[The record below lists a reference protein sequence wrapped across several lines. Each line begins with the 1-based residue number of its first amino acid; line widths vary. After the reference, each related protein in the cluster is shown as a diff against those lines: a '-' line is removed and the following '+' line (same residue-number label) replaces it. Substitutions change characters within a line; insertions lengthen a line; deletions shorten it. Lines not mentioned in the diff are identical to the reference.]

1 MKSIKSQNIKN
12 NFNPL
17 DLVEDIIN
25 RNDWDYERDK
35 NKNIHVEVSGDWCDY
50 QLSYGINEDIKL
62 IYISCALDLKIPEN
76 RMRDIFSLL
85 AEINEKLLIG
95 HFEVWTEDSWP
106 VLRQSFPIAFNQS
119 LCRNQLE
126 QASIMALEECEK
138 FYPAFQMFAWDN
150 KDAKDTLKHLMLE
163 TQGEV

>member
-1 MKSIKSQNIKN
+1 M
-12 NFNPL
+12 L
-17 DLVEDIIN
+17 AAGHL
-25 RNDWDYERDK
+25 
-35 NKNIHVEVSGDWCDY
+35 IHRIAAEHSSNA
-50 QLSYGINEDIKL
+50 LLLGI
-62 IYISCALDLKIPEN
+62 
-76 RMRDIFSLL
+76 
-85 AEINEKLLIG
+85 LLIG
-95 HFEVWTEDSWP
+95 AIYSILLDEFIMGNAQRRKGPFNLGGYGILSSMVNGFNLMISQLIIPKLHTHYWF
-106 VLRQSFPIAFNQS
+106 QAFPIAFNQN